1 MILAYETSTDV
12 CSVAFQDSKGVTFEK
27 RIQGRSVHSDN
38 LFLFTQDL
46 MKEHG
51 FTIDQ
56 IETTL
61 VSNGPGSYTGLRIA
75 ASAIKGIF
83 FQFDVEVLAV
93 NTLAG
98 FAASLIDRT
107 SGTIHAIMDARRSHV
122 YHQEFEINNRLFAK
136 SEQSVIELSQFEQR
150 ISKGDKIIGTGLQRI
165 NPEKLIGIEQFT
177 TDNITA
183 ANLIALYQ
191 ELPNSEFF
199 EKTTL
204 EDLDPNYITSSQVNN
219 SQNT

>member
-12 CSVAFQDSKGVTFEK
+12 CSVAYQNADGEVFEK

-56 IETTL
+56 IKNVL

-83 FQFDVEVLAV
+83 FQTNVDVLSV

-98 FAASLIDRT
+98 FAALQIGQNEGVVHSI
-107 SGTIHAIMDARRSHV
+107 IDARRTHV
-122 YHQEFEINNRLFAK
+122 YHQKYEVNDRLIAK
-136 SEQSVIELSQFEQR
+136 SELRVMEISELEAILETGQ
-150 ISKGDKIIGTGLQRI
+150 KIIGTGLHRI
-165 NPEKLIGIEQFT
+165 DQNKLTGVEVFDSESIS
-177 TDNITA
+177 A
-183 ANLIALYQ
+183 VNLIRMYNAI
-191 ELPNSEFF
+191 PASEFF

-204 EDLDPNYITSSQVNN
+204 EELNPNYITSSQVNN
-219 SQNT
+219 SAQ